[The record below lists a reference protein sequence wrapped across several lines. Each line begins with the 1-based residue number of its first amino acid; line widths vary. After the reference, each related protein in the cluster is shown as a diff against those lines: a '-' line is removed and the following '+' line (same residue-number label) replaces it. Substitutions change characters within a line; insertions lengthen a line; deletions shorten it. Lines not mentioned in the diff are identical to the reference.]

1 MATQMQMQIQ
11 LSGPGPTD
19 PSPSR
24 NAAHLA
30 DIETADLLST
40 DEFAII
46 FGFIAHVDVD
56 IMRARARV

>member
-1 MATQMQMQIQ
+1 MRIQ
-11 LSGPGPTD
+11 LSGPTD

-30 DIETADLLST
+30 DIETADLLSM

-56 IMRARARV
+56 CRHHACSRVKV